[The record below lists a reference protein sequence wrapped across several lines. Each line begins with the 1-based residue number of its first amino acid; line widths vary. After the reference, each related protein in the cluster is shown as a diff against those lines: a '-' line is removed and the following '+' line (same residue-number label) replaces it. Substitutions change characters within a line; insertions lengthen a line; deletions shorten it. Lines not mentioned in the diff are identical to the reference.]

1 MTEFYKRKADAGK
14 MIRLRGRE
22 YIVLPSPDEDI
33 MLVKPLGG
41 SDDEITGIYLPL
53 NAAED
58 KWTEASFPKP
68 GIEDLNDFETAKLLF
83 DASRLS
89 FRHASGPFRSMA
101 KLSFRPRSYQ
111 LLPLVMSLRMN
122 VTRLLIAD
130 DVGIGKTIE
139 ALIILKE
146 LMERGEVK
154 RFAVIC
160 QPHLCEQW
168 QSELSDKLGIEAEII
183 RSSTISAIERRLT
196 GSESVFNQIPYQVIS
211 VDYVK
216 SDRRKPIF
224 LNDCPEFIIVDEAH
238 TCTKP
243 QGTAS
248 LSHQQRHHLLHDI
261 AANPDRHLL
270 LLTATPHSGKDEE
283 FKSLLGL
290 LKQDFRDFDLENLD
304 QAKRKH
310 MAKHFI
316 QRKRENIRRWL
327 NEDTPFP
334 DRDTK
339 EIGYKL
345 SEEYLNFF
353 REAQS
358 FAKGLTAGAEKDKGA
373 KGKYWAA
380 LALLRGIMSSP
391 EAGAEM
397 LKGKARRRT
406 EELENQGMQNEMPVE
421 ESNPVIERIEEDSD
435 STQTELLAGA
445 GFTDNELRK
454 LNHLA
459 NALDQL
465 KLNSQDRKADTAVKI
480 IAEWMSQGFQPIIF
494 CRYIAT
500 AKYLGEVFRKAL
512 PQSIEVQA
520 ITSELPDDQRKEKI
534 RMMGDRSQRL
544 LVATDCL
551 SEGINLQD
559 SFNAVLHYDL
569 PWNPNRIEQ
578 REGRVDR
585 FGQRAPIVKTALL
598 WGEDNPIDAI
608 VLKVLIRKVKDIQKT
623 TGVAISLGED
633 NRSIMDA
640 VLNAVLLEPEK
651 ALQTVQTK
659 MDFGDDYYDY
669 QLTNELEQAKKRAEN
684 LRSIF
689 AHESIRP
696 EEIEADL
703 HSVDEAIGDIKSVES
718 LVLQGIVHLGG
729 AFTKTNKGYKVHLAN
744 LPGHLKASLL
754 YRDTVQVSFESP
766 TPEGYQY
773 IGRNHRFTE
782 QLCQFLIALAFE
794 QRNGF
799 PRLARASVIQ
809 TSQIKVHTTLLQFR
823 VRNVIREVLTK
834 QENISEEMY
843 LWGFEGSNP
852 DSRTLDYTE
861 CKKLLF
867 EAESARQLSLERQ
880 KSELQSRL
888 EIFGTREHQFIEL
901 AEERA
906 AELVKAHG
914 RFKSLLGGR
923 RYEAVY
929 PVLPPDVLGVYV
941 FVPVPQGNVG
951 TL

>member
-1 MTEFYKRKADAGK
+1 MTEFYIKKADPGM

-22 YIVLPSPDEDI
+22 YIVLPSVDEDI
-33 MLVKPLGG
+33 MLIKPLGG
-41 SDDEITGIYLPL
+41 SDDETTGIYLPL
-53 NAAED
+53 NAPED
-58 KWTEASFPKP
+58 RWTKATFPRP
-68 GIEDLNDFETAKLLF
+68 GIDDINDFETAKLLF

-111 LLPLVMSLRMN
+111 LLPVVMSLKME

-168 QSELSDKLGIEAEII
+168 QNELKDKLDIEAEII
-183 RSSTISAIERRLT
+183 RSSTISALERRLT

-224 LNDCPEFIIVDEAH
+224 LFDCPEFIIVDEAH

-243 QGTAS
+243 QGASS
-248 LSHQQRHHLLHDI
+248 LSQQQRHHLLHDI
-261 AANPDRHLL
+261 ASNPNRHLL

-290 LKQDFRDFDLENLD
+290 LKPDFKDFDLEKLD
-304 QAKRKH
+304 QSKRKII
-310 MAKHFI
+310 AKHFI
-316 QRKRENIRRWL
+316 QRKRENIKRWL

-334 DRDTK
+334 TRDTK

-345 SEEYLNFF
+345 STEYLDFF

-358 FAKGLTAGAEKDKGA
+358 FAKGLTAGVEKDKGA

-391 EAGAEM
+391 DAGSEM
-397 LKGKARRRT
+397 LKGKTKHRS
-406 EELENQGMQNEMPVE
+406 EELEDQITEGSFVDNN
-421 ESNPVIERIEEDSD
+421 NPVIERLEEDSD
-435 STQTELLAGA
+435 NTQTELLSFA
-445 GFTDNELRK
+445 GFNDKELSRLSQLSK
-454 LNHLA
+454 ALNDITINGL
-459 NALDQL
+459 
-465 KLNSQDRKADTAVKI
+465 DRKADTALRI
-480 IAEWMSQGFQPIIF
+480 ITEWIAQGFHPIIF

-500 AKYLGEVFRKAL
+500 AKYLGKILRTAL
-512 PQSIEVQA
+512 PRSIEVQA
-520 ITSELPDDQRKEKI
+520 ITSELPDEQRKEKI
-534 RMMGDRSQRL
+534 KLMGSHSQRL
-544 LVATDCL
+544 LIATDCL

-559 SFNAVLHYDL
+559 LFNAVLHYDL

-640 VLNAVLLEPEK
+640 VLNAVLIEPEK
-651 ALQTVQTK
+651 ALQAVQ
-659 MDFGDDYYDY
+659 MRMFDDYYDY

-703 HSVDEAIGDIKSVES
+703 KSVDEAIGDIKSVEN

-729 AFTKTNKGYKVHLAN
+729 SVQKVKNGFKVHLNN
-744 LPGHLKASLL
+744 LPGHLKEILMN
-754 YRDTVQVSFESP
+754 RDTLQVSFESP
-766 TPEGYQY
+766 TPEGFQY

-782 QLCQFLIALAFE
+782 QLCQFLLALSFE
-794 QRNGF
+794 SKNGF
-799 PRLARASVIQ
+799 ARLARASVIQ
-809 TSQIKVHTTLLQFR
+809 TSNVKIHTTLVQFR
-823 VRNVIREVLTK
+823 VRNVIREVLGK

-852 DSRTLDYTE
+852 ESGTLNYAE
-861 CKKLLF
+861 CKQLLF
-867 EAESARQLSLERQ
+867 EAESVKQLSLERQ
-880 KSELQSRL
+880 RSELESRL
-888 EIFGTREHQFIEL
+888 EIFSNREHQFINL
-901 AEERA
+901 AEDRA
-906 AELVKAHG
+906 TELVKAHG
-914 RFKSLLGGR
+914 RFKSLVGGR

-929 PVLPPDVLGVYV
+929 PILPPDILGIYV
-941 FVPVPQGNVG
+941 FIP
-951 TL
+951 TLNQL